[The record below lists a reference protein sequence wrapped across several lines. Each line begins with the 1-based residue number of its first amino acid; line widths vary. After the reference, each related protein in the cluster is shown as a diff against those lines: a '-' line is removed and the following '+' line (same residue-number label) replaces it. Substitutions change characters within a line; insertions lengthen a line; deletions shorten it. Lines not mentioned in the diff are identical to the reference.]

1 MGFLTTRGRETATQ
15 DLLIFANLGTALG
28 HPQPSGASHASK
40 YPQEGPLSVLA
51 HNARPASMAHQ
62 RRSQRIL
69 LCVRVIV
76 SGKHA
81 NGSPFSEHTTT
92 QVVNA
97 HGALILL
104 HEPVVVGQLLN
115 IKHVAT
121 GEELVCTV
129 MDLTPGQ
136 LEIPEIGIEF
146 VHPNARFWRVSFPPE
161 DWTPR
166 SPYAKRFAYRGTPLA
181 AKPPEVKK

>member
-1 MGFLTTRGRETATQ
+1 M
-15 DLLIFANLGTALG
+15 
-28 HPQPSGASHASK
+28 
-40 YPQEGPLSVLA
+40 SVLA
-51 HNARPASMAHQ
+51 HNARQGSMAHQ

-69 LCVRVIV
+69 LSVRVIV

-81 NGSPFSEHTTT
+81 NGSPFSERTTT

-104 HEPVVVGQLLN
+104 HEPVVVGQILN

-121 GEELVCTV
+121 GEELICTV
-129 MDLTPGQ
+129 MDINPGQ
-136 LEIPEIGIEF
+136 LEMPEIGIEF

-166 SPYAKRFAYRGTPLA
+166 SPYAKRLTSRGTPV
-181 AKPPEVKK
+181 PPNSPAIKK